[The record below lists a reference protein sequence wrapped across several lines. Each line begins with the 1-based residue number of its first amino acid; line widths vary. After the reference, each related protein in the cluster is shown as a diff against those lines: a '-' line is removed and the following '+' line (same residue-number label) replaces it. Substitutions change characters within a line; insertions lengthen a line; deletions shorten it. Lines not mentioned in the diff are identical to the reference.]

1 MPCWACSAPGPEP
14 SRQPAVTEPPSHPH
28 PGPVQKGVS
37 PLIVAAFV
45 VLIALICGLVLN
57 SLLQLEALGSQLDV
71 VIEHHNRKIDLITQT
86 QVAAHIRTDSLFR
99 MVLADD
105 PFERDA
111 YYLRFNR
118 AGFLVMQ
125 GRNALQE
132 IGFTP
137 DEQRDFDDQTQL
149 IRQIQGVQE
158 RVIDLLNANRNQEA
172 RQVLAREAIP
182 LQETFNQQLA
192 DMRTVYQR
200 ANQEAQQQAQQTYR
214 RALFLTLAFGL
225 AAIMLALLIAW
236 YAIRKLGQKSQ
247 QIRDQMTELE
257 QSRAALREEATHDP
271 LTGLANR
278 RLFYDRL
285 QQAIRHA
292 LRYGGKVGILY
303 VDLDRFK
310 DINDRH
316 GHHVGDAVLMEVA
329 QRLLDCVRES
339 DSVARL
345 GGDEFVVLLEGVQG
359 NQDCIAAALK
369 IEQSLAHTTR
379 FGDLHLEIDASIG
392 QAVYPDDGS
401 DEDALI
407 RAADAAMYRVKS
419 GCESDRQG
427 CLPL

>member
-1 MPCWACSAPGPEP
+1 M
-14 SRQPAVTEPPSHPH
+14 H
-28 PGPVQKGVS
+28 KGAS
-37 PLIVAAFV
+37 SLIVAAFV
-45 VLIALICGLVLN
+45 TLIALICGLLLN
-57 SLLQLEALGSQLDV
+57 SLLQLEALGEQLDV
-71 VIEHHNRKIDLITQT
+71 VVEHHNRKIDLITQT

-105 PFERDA
+105 PFDRDVH
-111 YYLRFNR
+111 YMRFNR

-125 GRNALQE
+125 GRNALRE
-132 IGFTP
+132 IGFSP
-137 DEQRDFDDQTQL
+137 DEQRNFDAQTQL
-149 IRQIQGVQE
+149 TRQIRGVQE
-158 RVIDLLNANRNQEA
+158 YVIDLLNANRNQEA

-192 DMRTVYQR
+192 DMRTVYQH
-200 ANQEAQQQAQQTYR
+200 ANQAAQRQAQLTYR
-214 RALFLTLAFGL
+214 RALFLTLLFGL
-225 AAIMLALLIAW
+225 AAITLALLIAW
-236 YAIRKLGQKSQ
+236 YAIRKLGLKSR

-345 GGDEFVVLLEGVQG
+345 GGDEFGVLLEGVQG
-359 NQDCIAAALK
+359 SPDCIAAALK

-379 FGDLHLEIDASIG
+379 FGNLRLEIAASIG

-419 GCESDRQG
+419 GCESERQAS
-427 CLPL
+427 LPF

>member
-1 MPCWACSAPGPEP
+1 MQ
-14 SRQPAVTEPPSHPH
+14 R
-28 PGPVQKGVS
+28 GVS
-37 PLIVAAFV
+37 LLIVTAFV
-45 VLIALICGLVLN
+45 ALIALICGLVLN

-71 VIEHHNRKIDLITQT
+71 VVEHHNRKIDLITQT

-99 MVLADD
+99 MVLAND
-105 PFERDA
+105 PFERDG
-111 YYLRFNR
+111 LFLNFNH
-118 AGFLVMQ
+118 AGFLVGQ
-125 GRNALQE
+125 GRDALRSL
-132 IGFTP
+132 GFTAL
-137 DEQRDFDDQTQL
+137 EQRDFNDQTEL
-149 IRQIQGVQE
+149 VRHIQTVQE
-158 RVIDLLNANRNQEA
+158 RVIDLLYANRQAEA
-172 RQVLAREAIP
+172 REVLAREAIP
-182 LQETFNQQLA
+182 LQETFNLQLA
-192 DMRTVYQR
+192 DMRNAYQR
-200 ANQEAQQQAQQTYR
+200 ANQAAQRQAQQTYR
-214 RALFLTLAFGL
+214 RAFFLTLAFGI

-236 YAIRKLGQKSQ
+236 YAIRKIGVKSRR
-247 QIRDQMTELE
+247 IRDQMAELE

-285 QQAIRHA
+285 QRAIRHA
-292 LRYGGKVGILY
+292 ARYGGKVGILY

-359 NQDCIAAALK
+359 SQDCVVAALK
-369 IEQSLAHTTR
+369 IEQSLANTTR
-379 FGDLHLEIDASIG
+379 FGDLRLEVDASIG
-392 QAVYPDDGS
+392 QSLYPDDGS

-419 GCESDRQG
+419 GCESQRQG
-427 CLPL
+427 CLPFP